1 LSHQPERKEKDCLN
15 CGTNL
20 HGRFCHICG
29 QENIQNHQNF
39 ISLTKHFV
47 YDIFHFDGKFFDTLK
62 YLLFKPGA
70 VAKEYVKGKRLKYLD
85 PIRMYLFTS
94 AVFFLLFFSFAKPD
108 TTVAPENPLTKSQRI
123 PLLRQLEPRQNNN
136 VTDTVLL
143 NDIAA
148 LRDSTKQL
156 KRSDIK
162 SLPLR
167 GPVDINGSGKF
178 KSLSEYD
185 SLQNLLPAE
194 KKDNWLE
201 RRLTKKGIALNSKYS
216 GNISEEEIR
225 TFLDSFLHRIPYIL
239 FLSLPFFALILKLLY
254 IRRKNFF
261 YSDHAVFTLYHYI
274 FSFIFLMI
282 FFGLNSLLEWFEW
295 RIFGWMMG
303 ALALFWFIYLY
314 KSIRNFYG
322 QNRARTISKFLLLN
336 LLGFVTIL
344 LLFSIFIFFSI
355 FQL

>member
-15 CGTNL
+15 CGTNVY
-20 HGRFCHICG
+20 GRFCHICG

-39 ISLTKHFV
+39 ISLSKHFV

-62 YLLFKPGA
+62 YLLFKPGI
-70 VAKEYVKGKRLKYLD
+70 VAKEYVKGKRSKYLD

-94 AVFFLLFFSFAKPD
+94 AIFFLLFFSFAKPE
-108 TTVAPENPLTKSQRI
+108 TTVAPENNLTQNQRAA
-123 PLLRQLEPRQNNN
+123 LLRELESRENNN
-136 VTDTVLL
+136 VIDTILL

-148 LRDSTKQL
+148 LKDSTKRL

-162 SLPLR
+162 SLPPR
-167 GPVDINGSGKF
+167 GPVDINGSGRF
-178 KSLSEYD
+178 SSVSAYD
-185 SLQNLLPAE
+185 SFQNLLPAE
-194 KKDNWLE
+194 KRDNWLQ
-201 RRLTKKGIALNSKYS
+201 RRVTKKGIALNSKYS
-216 GNISEEEIR
+216 GNIEEGIS
-225 TFLDSFLHRIPYIL
+225 TFWDVFLHRIPYIL

-254 IRRKNFF
+254 IRRKNFY

-282 FFGLNSLLEWFEW
+282 FFGLNSLLEWLDW
-295 RIFGWMMG
+295 GIFGWMMG
-303 ALALFWFIYLY
+303 ALTVFWFIYLY
-314 KSIRNFYG
+314 KSMRNFYG
-322 QNRARTISKFLLLN
+322 QNRARTIGKFLLLN

-344 LLFSIFIFFSI
+344 LLFAIFIFFSI